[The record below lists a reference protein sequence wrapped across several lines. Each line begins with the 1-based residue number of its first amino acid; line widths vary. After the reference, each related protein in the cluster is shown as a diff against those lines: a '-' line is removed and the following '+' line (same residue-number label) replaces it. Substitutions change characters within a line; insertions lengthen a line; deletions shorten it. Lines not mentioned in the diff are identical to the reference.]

1 MNKFIRILF
10 FCLALHQVQAEPAKP
25 MVNLAVIGL
34 AHDAVGDFIQRA
46 RNRTD
51 VQLVGIVETN
61 QDLVARYTR
70 LLNLNADFFSKS
82 LEDLLAK
89 TNVQAAAVFTST
101 LEHRHAVEVCAAH
114 KIDVM
119 LEKPLAI
126 NMEEAQ
132 AIATLA
138 KNSGIHVIVDFETAW
153 FPANQ
158 TAYTL
163 VHDQRAIGDVRKIIV
178 YAGNNGPKESGC
190 SDIFLNWLT
199 DPAQNGGG
207 ALTDFGCYGADLIT
221 WFMNGEQPVSVLA
234 VTQHFKPDVY
244 PNVEDEATIIVT
256 YPRTQGVIQASWNW
270 PFDRR
275 DVEIY
280 GRNGY
285 VTVPRKDLL
294 RMRQTGT
301 DESELELPAVST
313 ANALT
318 DDISY
323 LAAVARGEIQPSGLP
338 SLETNLIV
346 TKILDAARESAKTG
360 KLVVLPDHS

>member
-10 FCLALHQVQAEPAKP
+10 FCLALHQARAEPAKP
-25 MVNLAVIGL
+25 VVNLAVIGL

-61 QDLVARYTR
+61 QDLVARYAR

-82 LEDLLAK
+82 LDDLLAK
-89 TNVQAAAVFTST
+89 TNVQAAAIFTST
-101 LEHRHAVEVCAAH
+101 SKHRHAVEVCAAH

-126 NMEEAQ
+126 NLEQAQ

-138 KNSGIHVIVDFETAW
+138 KNSGIHVIVDYETTW

-158 TAYTL
+158 TAYTI
-163 VHDQRAIGDVRKIIV
+163 VHDRRAIGDIRKIIV
-178 YAGNNGPKESGC
+178 CAGNNGPKESGC
-190 SDIFLNWLT
+190 SDMFLNWLT

-207 ALTDFGCYGADLIT
+207 ALMDFGCYGADLIT
-221 WFMNGEQPVSVLA
+221 WFMNGQQPISVFA
-234 VTQHFKPDVY
+234 TTQHFKPDVY
-244 PNVEDEATIIVT
+244 PNVEDEATIVLS
-256 YPRTQGVIQASWNW
+256 YPHAQGVIQASWNW

-285 VTVPRKDLL
+285 VIAPRRDLL

-301 DESELELPAVST
+301 EESELDLPNLST
-313 ANALT
+313 INAFA

-323 LAAVARGEIQPSGLP
+323 LAAVVRGEIQPSGLP

-346 TKILDAARESAKTG
+346 TKVLDAAKESARTG
-360 KLVVLPDHS
+360 KRVDIAN